1 VLTDDFV
8 TTDHRAMPWDEV
20 RGADA
25 MIELQ
30 RTVTAQGAT
39 ISFEALADDGG
50 DVVMYRVR
58 TAGGGGRVGDWESV
72 VDHLTVLRDGRMASC
87 EMFDL
92 DQEHARLAR
101 YDELRT
107 R

>member
-72 VDHLTVLRDGRMASC
+72 VDHLTVLRDGRTASC
-87 EMFDL
+87 EMFGL
-92 DQEHARLAR
+92 DQEQARQAR
-101 YDELRT
+101 YDERRT